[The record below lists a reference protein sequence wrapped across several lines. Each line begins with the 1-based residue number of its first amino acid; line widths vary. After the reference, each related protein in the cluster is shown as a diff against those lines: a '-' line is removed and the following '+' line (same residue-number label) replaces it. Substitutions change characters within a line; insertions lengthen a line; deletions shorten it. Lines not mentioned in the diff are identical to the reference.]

1 MLAGDELSEV
11 AALLLVRA
19 VAADLIDA
27 EVRVGAIGEPDR
39 GGGARD
45 FLHGNAVLEI
55 TEPCPTPFL
64 LDRDAVHAK
73 LAQLGPEIAREH
85 IATVDL
91 IGAPGNSFSGK
102 AAHALA
108 QHVGRLAQAEIKA
121 ANVVHAHGADLACR
135 QPAQAAIDLIV
146 LINARPSSHKQYCAL
161 RAVCALDSAVAARSS
176 PCAKQGARQE

>member
-11 AALLLVRA
+11 TALLLVRA

-64 LDRDAVHAK
+64 LDRDAVHA
-73 LAQLGPEIAREH
+73 E
-85 IATVDL
+85 
-91 IGAPGNSFSGK
+91 
-102 AAHALA
+102 
-108 QHVGRLAQAEIKA
+108 LAQAEIKA

-135 QPAQAAIDLIV
+135 QPAQAAIDLLV

-161 RAVCALDSAVAARSS
+161 RPVCALDSAVAARS
-176 PCAKQGARQE
+176 